1 MYVFLCSL
9 LSFLYLCTCAN
20 VQRLCGELLCGD
32 RIMYVEKLLRL
43 PLCKWVTSMP
53 RSSVGWTLLK
63 ATCARHNRTRGV
75 VVMYMRKVCITKSQR
90 SRVKV
95 KDAVSHLSNNWIF
108 TLRCCVIDFL
118 LFFSLWWMMCISF
131 CVWGVKRVTGGL
143 FWSWRLV
150 KWWASS
156 LCGWWGGVGS
166 WCTCHGGISVDTCIP
181 ARYFSK
187 NNGKK

>member
-1 MYVFLCSL
+1 MFSLEFLVHV
-9 LSFLYLCTCAN
+9 CAN

-43 PLCKWVTSMP
+43 PLCKWATSMP
-53 RSSVGWTLLK
+53 RSPVAWTLLK

-118 LFFSLWWMMCISF
+118 LFFSFWWMMCISF
-131 CVWGVKRVTGGL
+131 CGGGGKEGNRGSVLILEVGEVVSVVVVWLVGWGWVMVHVL
-143 FWSWRLV
+143 VSWRGLGFMCV
-150 KWWASS
+150 
-156 LCGWWGGVGS
+156 
-166 WCTCHGGISVDTCIP
+166 
-181 ARYFSK
+181 Y
-187 NNGKK
+187 